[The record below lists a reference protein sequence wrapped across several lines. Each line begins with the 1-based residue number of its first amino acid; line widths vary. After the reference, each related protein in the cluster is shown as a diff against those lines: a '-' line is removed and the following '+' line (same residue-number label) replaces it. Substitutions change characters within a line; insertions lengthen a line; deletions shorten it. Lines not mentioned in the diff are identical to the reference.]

1 MHQYQKAGKN
11 GVFYR
16 ILNSYYSKEPYF
28 IDPSEVPGIDV
39 LRSSWTI
46 IKDELEE
53 FRQKGKDQQVSSR
66 TAYKY
71 QPKGWK
77 TITLLTYGYKYHRKC
92 VDFPRT
98 LKALQQIPGLSLI
111 SINILAPGA
120 KIKSHYGDC
129 NATYRCSLGITI
141 PAGLPECGIRVGN
154 EERAWQEGE
163 VVVFEDAN
171 RHRVWN
177 STDQYRVVVVVDIFK
192 EKYRSKMLGICGK
205 VWASFLLIHLVTRFQ
220 WLKKVPGRITLLAH
234 QLLGIA
240 MSTMLWLQRKLKID
254 IPVISGN

>member
-1 MHQYQKAGKN
+1 MYHYQKSKGNK
-11 GVFYR
+11 VFYR
-16 ILNSYYSKEPYF
+16 ILNSYYYKKPYF
-28 IDPSEVPGIDV
+28 INPAEVPGIEV
-39 LRSSWTI
+39 LRSSWKI
-46 IKDELEE
+46 IRDELEE
-53 FRQKGKDQQVSSR
+53 FRQKGKDEQVSSR

-77 TITLLTYGYKYHRKC
+77 TITLLTYGYKYHSKC
-92 VDFPRT
+92 ADFPRT
-98 LKALQQIPGLSLI
+98 LEALQRIPGISLI

-141 PAGLPECGIRVGN
+141 PAGLPDCGIRVGN
-154 EERAWQEGE
+154 EEREWREGE

-205 VWASFLLIHLVTRFQ
+205 VWASFLMIHIVTRFQ
-220 WLKKVPGRITLLAH
+220 WLKKTPDWITLSTH

-240 MSTMLWLQRKLKID
+240 MSSMLWLQRKLKVD